1 MLNPRQQ
8 RFVELYLSGLPASQ
22 AYRQAGYSVRTARSA
37 ESAAERLLR
46 NVEVQAAVD
55 RAAERQE
62 LTVDWV
68 LGRLKAEAV
77 DRGEGGSHSARV
89 RALELLGKRL
99 RLFPD
104 QHELSGPGG
113 GDIPITLAGLS
124 DDQLRTLDGLLA
136 AGQAGADP
144 GGGPGGAG
152 PAAPG

>member
-1 MLNPRQQ
+1 MPLNPRQQ

-22 AYRQAGYSVRTARSA
+22 AYRQAGYTATGN
-37 ESAAERLLR
+37 AAEVNAARLLR
-46 NVEVQAAVD
+46 NAQVAAEIG

-77 DRGEGGSHSARV
+77 DRGEGSSHSARV
-89 RALELLGKRL
+89 RAIELLGKRL

-104 QHELSGPGG
+104 QHELGGPGG
-113 GDIPITLAGLS
+113 GAIPFTLAGLS
-124 DDQLRTLDGLLA
+124 DDQLRALDGLLA
-136 AGQAGADP
+136 AGEAGADP